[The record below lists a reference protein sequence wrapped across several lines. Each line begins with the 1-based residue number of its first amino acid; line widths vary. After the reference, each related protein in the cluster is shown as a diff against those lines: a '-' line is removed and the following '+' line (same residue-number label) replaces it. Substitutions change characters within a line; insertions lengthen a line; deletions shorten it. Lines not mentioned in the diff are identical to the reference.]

1 MDSQYGG
8 GGGGQGQS
16 AGRMLTITVSDPK
29 KENEG
34 INAYISY
41 KVNTQTN
48 LPEYSYGQFSVI
60 RRYSDFVWLSEQ
72 LNKDVPGSIVPPL
85 PEKAVVGRF
94 SAEFVE
100 SRRRMLEKF
109 LTRLSAHEELRESK
123 YFKLF
128 LQADDAGLVAAKAEQ
143 KADKEKKGGLASIS
157 SWFDDTM
164 NSISISMNASEA
176 KERSP
181 ADEKIEEVVAYINN
195 LEVQM
200 GNVAKHTSGLM
211 KRNRELANGLF
222 EFGLAFTLLGQM
234 ETDPLSTA
242 LTKLGHTADQLS
254 LLVTEQVSKETA
266 HFEEPMYDYIRVLGA
281 VKAALAARARHK
293 HALAL
298 ACVDLENKKNLA
310 AKLAGQPGKEERA
323 ALAEHAV
330 EKAQGDVATARDAF
344 EQVSA
349 RVIREMERFK
359 REKAN
364 DMRRI
369 VLDYTSMQI
378 EHTKRV
384 EHQWQAL
391 LPELEAISDSPDDYY
406 ARAPPPIPPPPPP
419 PQPLG
424 AANPE
429 EDNLADNPDLV
440 GV

>member
-1 MDSQYGG
+1 MDAQYGT
-8 GGGGQGQS
+8 QQ
-16 AGRMLTITVSDPK
+16 RMLTITVSDPK
-29 KENEG
+29 KESEG

-60 RRYSDFVWLSEQ
+60 RRYSDFVWLSDQ
-72 LNKDVPGSIVPPL
+72 LGRDVPGSIVPPL

-100 SRRRMLEKF
+100 SRRRLLEKF
-109 LTRLSAHEELRESK
+109 LSRLAVHDELCESK

-128 LQADDAGLVAAKAEQ
+128 LQADDAGLSGAKAEQ
-143 KADKEKKGGLASIS
+143 KAAVSSEKKSGFSSIS
-157 SWFDDTM
+157 SWFEDSM
-164 NSISISMNASEA
+164 NSISVSMNAAEA

-181 ADEKIEEVVAYINN
+181 ADEKIEEVVAYITN

-200 GNVAKHTSGLM
+200 ANVAKHTTGLM

-242 LTKLGHTADQLS
+242 LTKLGHASDQLS

-281 VKAALAARARHK
+281 VKAALAARAKHK
-293 HALAL
+293 HNLAL
-298 ACVDLENKKNLA
+298 AVVDLENKKNAA
-310 AKLAGQPGKEERA
+310 AKLAGTPGKEERA
-323 ALAEHAV
+323 AMAEHAV

-344 EQVSA
+344 DHVSA

-364 DMRRI
+364 DMRRV
-369 VLDYTSMQI
+369 VLDYCSMQI
-378 EHTKRV
+378 EHTKRL
-384 EHQWQAL
+384 EQQWNTL
-391 LPELEAISDSPDDYY
+391 LPELEAIPDSPDEYY
-406 ARAPPPIPPPPPP
+406 GRAPPPLPPPPPP
-419 PQPLG
+419 AAADQPPLPPPPPQDEPVLG
-424 AANPE
+424 
-429 EDNLADNPDLV
+429 DNPDLV

>member
-1 MDSQYGG
+1 MPDSLCQV
-8 GGGGQGQS
+8 Q
-16 AGRMLTITVSDPK
+16 
-29 KENEG
+29 
-34 INAYISY
+34 
-41 KVNTQTN
+41 
-48 LPEYSYGQFSVI
+48 
-60 RRYSDFVWLSEQ
+60 
-72 LNKDVPGSIVPPL
+72 
-85 PEKAVVGRF
+85 
-94 SAEFVE
+94 
-100 SRRRMLEKF
+100 
-109 LTRLSAHEELRESK
+109 
-123 YFKLF
+123 
-128 LQADDAGLVAAKAEQ
+128 AEQ
-143 KADKEKKGGLASIS
+143 KAAQSEKKSGIAGFT
-157 SWFDDTM
+157 SWFDDTL
-164 NSISISMNASEA
+164 NSISISMNSTSESASKCHA
-176 KERSP
+176 AGSRARHTNSSCYCADKERSP

-234 ETDPLSTA
+234 EADPLSTA

-254 LLVTEQVSKETA
+254 LMVTEQVSKETA

-293 HALAL
+293 HQLAL
-298 ACVDLENKKNLA
+298 ACVDLDNKKTLA

-323 ALAEHAV
+323 AMAEHAV

-378 EHTKRV
+378 EHIKYALNRTIFPN
-384 EHQWQAL
+384 HTPMLPQACRAAV
-391 LPELEAISDSPDDYY
+391 AIVT
-406 ARAPPPIPPPPPP
+406 A
-419 PQPLG
+419 
-424 AANPE
+424 
-429 EDNLADNPDLV
+429 
-440 GV
+440 